1 MPSAQA
7 PTRAARP
14 QLAKMSFLL
23 HKPQHY
29 GLFEIWIIKISY
41 SLCQKMGLITERQTA
56 RLNLTIYI
64 RCIYYYQPK
73 NDERKVS
80 EANLSR
86 VFIKVIKVS

>member
-1 MPSAQA
+1 
-7 PTRAARP
+7 
-14 QLAKMSFLL
+14 
-23 HKPQHY
+23 
-29 GLFEIWIIKISY
+29 
-41 SLCQKMGLITERQTA
+41 MGLITERQTA

-86 VFIKVIKVS
+86 VTINILSPEMSKKPILNIIKHNSLFEILHEPNC